1 MKKYIILFFSIILFF
16 GCAGKTYTDRSVVK
30 SSKPI
35 FIKNAPNNNS
45 AYVNFTNTSSVDSN
59 LTQAVSLNLAKNG
72 YEIVSD
78 KSEAS
83 TKIRG
88 NLNFFRRNYIKDI
101 DPFVVSGINFRY
113 FGYDRLDALDDYY
126 SSVTNSYVY
135 DAEISLQIN
144 IDGEIYETNLYF
156 QSDKNINST
165 STMMEILNTKISNQ
179 ILNYLKFLN

>member
-1 MKKYIILFFSIILFF
+1 MKKYIILFFSIILFL

-35 FIKNAPNNNS
+35 FIKNAPNNNL

-83 TKIRG
+83 PK
-88 NLNFFRRNYIKDI
+88 
-101 DPFVVSGINFRY
+101 SE
-113 FGYDRLDALDDYY
+113 
-126 SSVTNSYVY
+126 
-135 DAEISLQIN
+135 EI
-144 IDGEIYETNLYF
+144 
-156 QSDKNINST
+156 
-165 STMMEILNTKISNQ
+165 
-179 ILNYLKFLN
+179 